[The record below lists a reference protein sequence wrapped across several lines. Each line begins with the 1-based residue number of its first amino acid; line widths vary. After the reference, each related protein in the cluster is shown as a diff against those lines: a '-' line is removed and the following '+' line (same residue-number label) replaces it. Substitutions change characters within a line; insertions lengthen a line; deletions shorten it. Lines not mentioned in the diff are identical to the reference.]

1 MKTLKV
7 VSFAK
12 IYPYANEKINLVV
25 LYLCALISLL
35 MGLAGICLPFY
46 SELNVAESIQL
57 VMGGLFFLSFA
68 TLFLYFCIKGDSDY
82 VPGKSFRWSRIT
94 RDGQMKLSI
103 WSVVLMGLLSIYL
116 FICGRWGGLAQSL
129 GALVLIYYFINSLKI
144 HEDVDYVTN
153 QAMEEMLGV
162 DIDEKVCASYQNF
175 DNTRKKQRKGD
186 NLFVVTNRKV
196 FYATYNGTSWMI
208 LKRQLQE
215 LKKIGWVGSAHSAGK
230 SKLYLEFIDNSSV
243 CIRMDMMEKL
253 TSNPSLFF
261 KQFLNVL
268 DAYVSGYDL
277 VKNNSRRRVSV
288 TPITNNTA
296 KTEEMNTYTQ
306 TANNARKVNLELSE
320 SVIAQIKTGDEITG
334 GRKIEL

>member
-12 IYPYANEKINLVV
+12 MYALANGKITLVV
-25 LYLCALISLL
+25 YYLCALLALL
-35 MGLAGICLPFY
+35 MGVAGICLPFY
-46 SELNVAESIQL
+46 SDIDVANSILL
-57 VMGGLFFLSFA
+57 VISGFFFLSIV
-68 TLFLYFCIKGDSDY
+68 TWFLYCCIKGETDY
-82 VPGKSFRWSRIT
+82 MPGKSFRWSRIT

-116 FICGRWGGLAQSL
+116 FICGRWGNLAQSL
-129 GALVLIYYFINSLKI
+129 CALVLIYYFINSLKI

-215 LKKIGWVGSAHSAGK
+215 LKKIGWMSSSYSASK
-230 SKLYLEFIDNSSV
+230 SILFLEFIDNSSV

-296 KTEEMNTYTQ
+296 KTEEMNAYTQ

-334 GRKIEL
+334 SRKIEL